1 MSNRYFLLWLPM
13 IALAFAN
20 AAIRQL
26 LFIKY
31 FTELRAHQLSTITLM
46 SFCSVY
52 VWLIYS
58 FLNIQK
64 SGQAF
69 RIGLVWMILTIA
81 FEFSL
86 GRLTNHSW
94 TEMLQ
99 QYNLLTGHI
108 WPLFLLWLLF
118 LPLFFY
124 AVKNKF
130 HQFGIY

>member
-1 MSNRYFLLWLPM
+1 MSSRYFLLWLPM

-26 LFIKY
+26 IFIKY
-31 FTELRAHQLSTITLM
+31 FTELRAHQFSTITLM

-52 VWLIYS
+52 VWLIFS

-69 RIGLVWMILTIA
+69 RIGLMWMILTIA

-94 TEMLQ
+94 TELLQ
-99 QYNLLTGHI
+99 QYNFFSGHI

-118 LPLFFY
+118 LPLSFY
-124 AVKNKF
+124 YVKK
-130 HQFGIY
+130 

>member
-1 MSNRYFLLWLPM
+1 MSVRYFLLWLPM
-13 IALAFAN
+13 IALALAN

-26 LFIKY
+26 IFIKY

-46 SFCSVY
+46 LFCSVY
-52 VWLIYS
+52 VWLIFS

-69 RIGLVWMILTIA
+69 RIGLMWMILTIA

-86 GRLTNHSW
+86 GRLTNHLW

-118 LPLFFY
+118 LPLLFY
-124 AVKNKF
+124 VVKK
-130 HQFGIY
+130 

>member
-1 MSNRYFLLWLPM
+1 M

-26 LFIKY
+26 IFIKY
-31 FTELRAHQLSTITLM
+31 FTELRAHQFSTITLM

-52 VWLIYS
+52 VWLIFS

-69 RIGLVWMILTIA
+69 RIGLMWMILTIA

-94 TEMLQ
+94 TELLQ
-99 QYNLLTGHI
+99 QYNFFSGHI

-118 LPLFFY
+118 LPLSFY
-124 AVKNKF
+124 YVKK
-130 HQFGIY
+130 